1 MNLKAIQNLIKFVS
15 KTGVQ
20 EVKLEMKDVKL
31 TIKSGAEK
39 IIKHHPREGG
49 RSELSGIKNLVF
61 NSLRMIKY
69 MLDLKNEIKKIHS
82 N

>member
-1 MNLKAIQNLIKFVS
+1 MANFSEIYDYLNSLAATKKIESIKQKPNVLPE
-15 KTGVQ
+15 T
-20 EVKLEMKDVKL
+20 
-31 TIKSGAEK
+31 EK
-39 IIKHHPREGG
+39 IIKHHPRVGG